1 MTATTAPP
9 LSRAPTRDAV
19 MAQAGEE
26 NFPVALRILGATKR
40 AQLLSLYG
48 FARLVDDAGDEA
60 DGDRLSLLDAI
71 EADLNRIFEAGSEPE
86 LALLRTLALTVR
98 ELGLPAGPFRRLI
111 EAGRRDQLVE
121 RYPTYDALLDYCGLS
136 AAPVGELVLHV
147 FGSATPARV
156 LLSDSICA
164 GLQVTEHLQDVAEDR
179 AKGRVYLPAEDLERF
194 GCTDGDL
201 RAPAPTAR
209 LSELIEF
216 EVARARSLLDAG
228 APLIGR
234 LPARAAIAVA
244 GFVAGGRAAL
254 GAIERAGYDVL
265 SARPR
270 TTRTAFAQ
278 AFFST
283 AARHR

>member
-1 MTATTAPP
+1 MTAAAAPP

-40 AQLLSLYG
+40 AHLLSLYG

-71 EADLNRIFEAGSEPE
+71 EADLNRIFEGEREPE
-86 LALLRTLALTVR
+86 LPLLRTLALTVR
-98 ELGLPAGPFRRLI
+98 ELGLPPAPFHRLI
-111 EAGRRDQLVE
+111 EAGRRDQFIDS
-121 RYPTYDALLDYCGLS
+121 YPTYDSLLDYCRLS

-147 FGSATPARV
+147 FGSATPDRV

-164 GLQVTEHLQDVAEDR
+164 GLQVTEHLQDIAEDR
-179 AKGRVYLPAEDLERF
+179 AKGRVYIPAEDLERY
-194 GCTDGDL
+194 GCTDDDL
-201 RAPAPTAR
+201 RAETTPPQ
-209 LSELIEF
+209 LSRLIEF
-216 EVARARSLLDAG
+216 EVARAKSLLDAG

-234 LPARAAIAVA
+234 LPASAAIAVA

-265 SARPR
+265 SVRPR
-270 TTRTAFAQ
+270 PARAAFAR
-278 AFFST
+278 AFLAT
-283 AARHR
+283 ATRRR

>member
-1 MTATTAPP
+1 MTAAAPP

-40 AQLLSLYG
+40 AHLLSLYG

-71 EADLNRIFEAGSEPE
+71 EADLNRIFEGEREPE
-86 LALLRTLALTVR
+86 LPLLRTLALTVR
-98 ELGLPAGPFRRLI
+98 ELGLPPAPFHRLI
-111 EAGRRDQLVE
+111 EAGRRDQFIDS
-121 RYPTYDALLDYCGLS
+121 YPTYDSLLDYCRLS

-147 FGSATPARV
+147 FGSATPDRV

-164 GLQVTEHLQDVAEDR
+164 GLQVTEHLQDIAEDR
-179 AKGRVYLPAEDLERF
+179 AKGRVYIPAEDLERY
-194 GCTDGDL
+194 GCTDDDL
-201 RAPAPTAR
+201 RAETTPPQ
-209 LSELIEF
+209 LSRLIEF
-216 EVARARSLLDAG
+216 EVARAKSLLDAG

-234 LPARAAIAVA
+234 LPASAAIAVA

-265 SARPR
+265 SVRPR
-270 TTRTAFAQ
+270 PARAAFAR
-278 AFFST
+278 AFLAT
-283 AARHR
+283 ATRRR

>member
-1 MTATTAPP
+1 MTAAAAPP

-40 AQLLSLYG
+40 AHLLSLYG

-71 EADLNRIFEAGSEPE
+71 EADLNRIFEGEREPE
-86 LALLRTLALTVR
+86 LPLLRTLALTVR
-98 ELGLPAGPFRRLI
+98 ELGLPPAPFHRLI
-111 EAGRRDQLVE
+111 EAGRRDQFIDS
-121 RYPTYDALLDYCGLS
+121 YPTYDSLLDYCRLS

-147 FGSATPARV
+147 FGSATPDRV

-164 GLQVTEHLQDVAEDR
+164 GLQVTEHLQDIAEDR
-179 AKGRVYLPAEDLERF
+179 AKGRVYIPAEDLERY
-194 GCTDGDL
+194 GCTDDDL
-201 RAPAPTAR
+201 RAETTPPQ
-209 LSELIEF
+209 LSRLIEF

-234 LPARAAIAVA
+234 LPASAAIAVA

-265 SARPR
+265 SVRPR
-270 TTRTAFAQ
+270 PARAAFAR
-278 AFFST
+278 AFLAT
-283 AARHR
+283 ATRRR

>member
-1 MTATTAPP
+1 MTATAAPL
-9 LSRAPTRDAV
+9 LSRAPTRDTV
-19 MAQAGEE
+19 MAKAGEE
-26 NFPVALRILGATKR
+26 NFPVALRILGARKR

-71 EADLNRIFEAGSEPE
+71 EADLNRIFEGEREPE
-86 LALLRTLALTVR
+86 LALLRTLAPSVR
-98 ELGLPAGPFRRLI
+98 ELSLPAGPFRRLI
-111 EAGRRDQLVE
+111 EAGRRDQLVQ
-121 RYPTYDALLDYCGLS
+121 RYPTYDALLDYCRLS

-147 FGSATPARV
+147 FGSATPDRV

-194 GCTDGDL
+194 GCTDGEL
-201 RAPAPTAR
+201 RARAR
-209 LSELIEF
+209 ASRLPELIEF

-270 TTRTAFAQ
+270 PTRAAFAR
-278 AFFST
+278 AFVST
-283 AARHR
+283 AARRR

>member
-1 MTATTAPP
+1 MTATATSP

-40 AQLLSLYG
+40 AHLLSLYG

-71 EADLNRIFEAGSEPE
+71 EADLNRIFEGEREPE
-86 LALLRTLALTVR
+86 LPLLRTLARSVR
-98 ELGLPAGPFRRLI
+98 ELGLPAAPFRRLI
-111 EAGRRDQLVE
+111 EAGRRDQLVDG
-121 RYPTYDALLDYCGLS
+121 YPTYDSLLDYCRLS

-147 FGSATPARV
+147 FGSATPDRV

-194 GCTDGDL
+194 GCTGDDL
-201 RAPAPTAR
+201 RAAATRPQ
-209 LSELIEF
+209 LSNLIEF

-228 APLIGR
+228 APLIER

-254 GAIERAGYDVL
+254 GAIQRAGYDVL
-265 SARPR
+265 GARPR
-270 TTRTAFAQ
+270 PTRAAFAR

-283 AARHR
+283 AARRR

>member
-1 MTATTAPP
+1 MTAAAPP
-9 LSRAPTRDAV
+9 LSRAPTREAV

-26 NFPVALRILGATKR
+26 NFPVAVRILGATKR

-48 FARLVDDAGDEA
+48 FARLVDDAADEA
-60 DGDRLSLLDAI
+60 DGDRLPLLDAI
-71 EADLNRIFEAGSEPE
+71 EADLNRIFEGEPEPE
-86 LALLRTLALTVR
+86 LPLLRTLAAIVR

-111 EAGRRDQLVE
+111 EAGRRDQVVDS
-121 RYPTYDALLDYCGLS
+121 YPTFDSLLDYCRLS

-147 FGSATPARV
+147 FGRGTPERV
-156 LLSDSICA
+156 LLSDSVCA

-194 GCTDGDL
+194 GCIDDDL
-201 RAPAPTAR
+201 CATAPTPR
-209 LSELIEF
+209 LSALIEF
-216 EVARARSLLDAG
+216 EVARARALLDAG

-265 SARPR
+265 SVRPR
-270 TTRTAFAQ
+270 PTRAAFAR

-283 AARHR
+283 AARRR

>member
-1 MTATTAPP
+1 MTTTAAPP
-9 LSRAPTRDAV
+9 LSRAPAPDAV

-26 NFPVALRILGATKR
+26 NFPVALWILGATKR

-60 DGDRLSLLDAI
+60 DGDRMSLLDAI
-71 EADLNRIFEAGSEPE
+71 EADLNRIFEGEREPE
-86 LALLRTLALTVR
+86 LALLRTLAPTVR
-98 ELGLPAGPFRRLI
+98 ELRLPADPFRRLI
-111 EAGRRDQLVE
+111 EAGRRDQLIDS
-121 RYPTYDALLDYCGLS
+121 YPTFDSLLDYCRLS
-136 AAPVGELVLHV
+136 AAPIGELVLHV
-147 FGSATPARV
+147 FGSGTEDRV

-164 GLQVTEHLQDVAEDR
+164 GLQVTEHIQDVAEDR
-179 AKGRVYLPAEDLERF
+179 EKGRVYLPAEDLERF
-194 GCTDGDL
+194 GCTEDDL
-201 RAPAPTAR
+201 RAAAPTPR
-209 LSELIEF
+209 LTQLIEF

-234 LPARAAIAVA
+234 LPARAAIAVS

-270 TTRTAFAQ
+270 PTRGAFAR
-278 AFFST
+278 AFVST
-283 AARHR
+283 AARRR

>member
-1 MTATTAPP
+1 MTATATSP

-26 NFPVALRILGATKR
+26 NFPIALRILGATKR

-71 EADLNRIFEAGSEPE
+71 ETDLNRIFEGEREPE
-86 LALLRTLALTVR
+86 LPLLRTLVPSVR
-98 ELGLPAGPFRRLI
+98 ELNLPAAPFHRLI
-111 EAGRRDQLVE
+111 EAGRRDQLVDS
-121 RYPTYDALLDYCGLS
+121 YPTYDSLLDYCRLS

-147 FGSATPARV
+147 FGSATPDRV

-179 AKGRVYLPAEDLERF
+179 ANGRVYLPAEDLERF
-194 GCTDGDL
+194 GCTDEDL
-201 RAPAPTAR
+201 RSAAPTPR
-209 LSELIEF
+209 LSQLIEF
-216 EVARARSLLDAG
+216 EVTRARSLLDAG

-270 TTRTAFAQ
+270 PTRAAFAR
-278 AFFST
+278 AFICT
-283 AARHR
+283 AARRR